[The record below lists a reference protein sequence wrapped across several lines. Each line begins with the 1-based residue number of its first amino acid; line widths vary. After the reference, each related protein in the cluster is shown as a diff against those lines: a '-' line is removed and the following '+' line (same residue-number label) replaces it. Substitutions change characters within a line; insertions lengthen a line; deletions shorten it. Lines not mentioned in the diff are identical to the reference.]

1 MTIGIY
7 PSVARGDLA
16 EVALRCMC
24 TLLTEAT
31 HFNFRVNLMTCIV
44 TRLSKKSWDQ
54 VCHCLHALI
63 AYPRACIIQQSSELC
78 LQTLSTVFRADL
90 TGMASLEI
98 VRLLNRMIKER
109 HFKVHPN
116 VLSCFLHLRLRTEL
130 GVRSSD
136 THAEK
141 SDTQK
146 QKRQKDKK
154 AAPLH
159 LSKKAKKVLKEQ
171 KEINKELRE
180 AEAEVDKEERKTT
193 VRSLLTLLLSRPDL
207 LGY

>member
-1 MTIGIY
+1 MG
-7 PSVARGDLA
+7 SDLA

-44 TRLSKKSWDQ
+44 THLSKKSWDQ
-54 VCHCLHALI
+54 VCHRLYVPI
-63 AYPRACIIQQSSELC
+63 AYPQVCNIQQSSELC

-109 HFKVHPN
+109 HFKVHPR

-130 GVRSSD
+130 GIRSSD
-136 THAEK
+136 THADK
-141 SDTQK
+141 PDTQR
-146 QKRQKDKK
+146 QKRLKDKK
-154 AAPLH
+154 IAPVH
-159 LSKKAKKVLKEQ
+159 LGKKAKKALKEQ

-193 VRSLLTLLLSRPDL
+193 VRV
-207 LGY
+207 Y

>member
-1 MTIGIY
+1 MSSSLCPYNIPT
-7 PSVARGDLA
+7 S
-16 EVALRCMC
+16 MQ
-24 TLLTEAT
+24 
-31 HFNFRVNLMTCIV
+31 
-44 TRLSKKSWDQ
+44 S
-54 VCHCLHALI
+54 
-63 AYPRACIIQQSSELC
+63 QQSSELC

-109 HFKVHPN
+109 HFRVHPN

-136 THAEK
+136 TQADK
-141 SDTQK
+141 SDTQNL
-146 QKRQKDKK
+146 KRVKGKK
-154 AAPLH
+154 APVH
-159 LSKKAKKVLKEQ
+159 LSKKAKKALKEQ

-193 VRSLLTLLLSRPDL
+193 VRVLLTLL
-207 LGY
+207 Y

>member
-1 MTIGIY
+1 MSSSLCPY
-7 PSVARGDLA
+7 SVPTS
-16 EVALRCMC
+16 M
-24 TLLTEAT
+24 
-31 HFNFRVNLMTCIV
+31 
-44 TRLSKKSWDQ
+44 Q
-54 VCHCLHALI
+54 
-63 AYPRACIIQQSSELC
+63 IQQSSELC

-136 THAEK
+136 THADK
-141 SDTQK
+141 PDTQK
-146 QKRQKDKK
+146 QKRVKGKR
-154 AAPLH
+154 AAPVY
-159 LSKKAKKVLKEQ
+159 LSKKAKKALKEQ

-193 VRSLLTLLLSRPDL
+193 VRIYWRSCFPDLIWPSCATSKRRHWNFSLLCIFVSSKIRRRHPFCLRHLREFRHSLTWSTLIFSKISFKF
-207 LGY
+207 

>member
-1 MTIGIY
+1 MTPDIY
-7 PSVARGDLA
+7 PLAARSDLA
-16 EVALRCMC
+16 DVALRCMC
-24 TLLTEAT
+24 TLLTGNT

-54 VCHCLHALI
+54 VCPRLYVLI
-63 AYPRACIIQQSSELC
+63 AYPQVCKTQQSSELC

-98 VRLLNRMIKER
+98 VRLLNRMIKDQ

-136 THAEK
+136 TLADK
-141 SDTQK
+141 PDTQK
-146 QKRQKDKK
+146 QKRVKGKQ
-154 AAPLH
+154 AAPVH
-159 LSKKAKKVLKEQ
+159 LSKKAKKALKEQ

-193 VRSLLTLLLSRPDL
+193 VRV
-207 LGY
+207 Y

>member
-1 MTIGIY
+1 MSSSLYSHSIPT
-7 PSVARGDLA
+7 S
-16 EVALRCMC
+16 MQ
-24 TLLTEAT
+24 
-31 HFNFRVNLMTCIV
+31 
-44 TRLSKKSWDQ
+44 S
-54 VCHCLHALI
+54 
-63 AYPRACIIQQSSELC
+63 QQSSELC
-78 LQTLSTVFRADL
+78 LQTLSTVFRTDL

-136 THAEK
+136 THADK
-141 SDTQK
+141 PDIQRQK
-146 QKRQKDKK
+146 QMKSKK
-154 AAPLH
+154 AAPVH
-159 LSKKAKKVLKEQ
+159 LSKKARKELKAQ

-193 VRSLLTLLLSRPDL
+193 VRDLRTLLLS
-207 LGY
+207 

>member
-1 MTIGIY
+1 MSSFLCPHSIPISMQT
-7 PSVARGDLA
+7 
-16 EVALRCMC
+16 
-24 TLLTEAT
+24 
-31 HFNFRVNLMTCIV
+31 
-44 TRLSKKSWDQ
+44 
-54 VCHCLHALI
+54 
-63 AYPRACIIQQSSELC
+63 QQSSELC

-90 TGMASLEI
+90 TGLASLEI

-136 THAEK
+136 THADK
-141 SDTQK
+141 PDTQK
-146 QKRQKDKK
+146 QNRMKGKK
-154 AAPLH
+154 AAPVH
-159 LSKKAKKVLKEQ
+159 LSKKAKKALKEQ

-193 VRSLLTLLLSRPDL
+193 VRL
-207 LGY
+207 Y